1 MIKGFSIIF
10 ILLFL
15 GDSISNLFSIPI
27 PGNVIGM
34 IFMTVALKYKI
45 VKLEDIKPVS
55 DVLVNNLAF
64 FFIPPGVGVMVY
76 YNLIKNEFIPIVAAW
91 FLSTLLVLTVVGKL
105 QDKLSRKN
113 ENN

>member
-15 GDSISNLFSIPI
+15 GDSIR
-27 PGNVIGM
+27 NVIGM

-64 FFIPPGVGVMVY
+64 FYGF
-76 YNLIKNEFIPIVAAW
+76 
-91 FLSTLLVLTVVGKL
+91 
-105 QDKLSRKN
+105 
-113 ENN
+113 

>member
-1 MIKGFSIIF
+1 MIKGFLIIF
-10 ILLFL
+10 TLLFL

-34 IFMTVALKYKI
+34 LLMTVALKYKI

-91 FLSTLLVLTVVGKL
+91 FLSTLLVFTVVGKL

-113 ENN
+113 GNN